1 MTQRKNDLIQFFEW
15 MRNGIAFVTTWFLIL
30 FLVYSTITGIEFIQT
45 VTLIKMLI
53 WIIGAVFI
61 FNLFFTKI
69 VFKKWSFIK
78 RLSTFMILIS
88 LYESVGFYWLNF
100 FNGTESLL
108 QWLIF
113 ISIVLV
119 LYTVSIF
126 IYQRISKKQGE
137 VYTEAL
143 KHYQQKRLMER

>member
-1 MTQRKNDLIQFFEW
+1 MTQRKSDLTQFLGW

-69 VFKKWSFIK
+69 VFKKMELYKAIK
-78 RLSTFMILIS
+78 H
-88 LYESVGFYWLNF
+88 FYD
-100 FNGTESLL
+100 TD
-108 QWLIF
+108 
-113 ISIVLV
+113 
-119 LYTVSIF
+119 
-126 IYQRISKKQGE
+126 
-137 VYTEAL
+137 
-143 KHYQQKRLMER
+143 